1 MLGGWTYGAIY
12 RDSNERTTALSG
24 WLELYNWRRPHGALS
39 HKPPGA
45 RLHELNNLL
54 GSYS

>member
-1 MLGGWTYGAIY
+1 
-12 RDSNERTTALSG
+12 ALAG
-24 WLELYNWRRPHGALS
+24 WLELYNWRRPHGALN
-39 HKPPGA
+39 HKPPGT